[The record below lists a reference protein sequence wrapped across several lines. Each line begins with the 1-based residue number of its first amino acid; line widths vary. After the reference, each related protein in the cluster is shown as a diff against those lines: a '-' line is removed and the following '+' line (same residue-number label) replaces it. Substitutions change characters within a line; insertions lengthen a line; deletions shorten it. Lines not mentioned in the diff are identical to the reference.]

1 MFGDR
6 ALPPP
11 ANTARNVGINDVAAR
26 AGVSPGTVSNVLN
39 RPERVAEATRLRVE
53 EAIRELDYVRNS
65 SGRSLRA
72 GRSDSVGLLVLDV
85 TNPFFTMVAQ
95 GVEDQAAEAGRTVM
109 LLNSSEDPE
118 RQRRSL
124 RLLAEQR
131 AAGAVVMPVDDDV
144 TDLLWLR
151 ERGIPWVVL
160 DRGDVGADVG
170 SSVYVDNHAGGLAAG
185 RHLISLG
192 HERITFLS
200 GPLSLEQCRVRLA
213 GLRAAL
219 DENGFDSENGV
230 RVIETGSLT
239 AASGDKAAEEVLAG
253 GPRRR
258 PQAVFCA
265 NDQLALGLLKGLG
278 ERGLGAPADLSVVGY
293 DDIDVAALVHPGL
306 TTVAQPKY
314 EIGRAAMRLLAAE
327 LDDPGGHRYERLLFE
342 PRLVV
347 RGSTAAYREP

>member
-1 MFGDR
+1 M
-6 ALPPP
+6 P
-11 ANTARNVGINDVAAR
+11 APENTRRPVGINDVAAR

-53 EAIRELDYVRNS
+53 RAIRELDYVRNS

-85 TNPFFTMVAQ
+85 TNPFFTMVAR
-95 GVEDQAAEAGRTVM
+95 GVEDQAAEDGLTVM
-109 LLNSSEDPE
+109 LLNSAENPE

-124 RLLAEQR
+124 RVLAEHR
-131 AAGAVVMPVDDDV
+131 AAGAVVMPVDNDV
-144 TDLLWLR
+144 ADLLWLR
-151 ERGIPWVVL
+151 ERGIPWVLL
-160 DRGDVGADVG
+160 DRGDVAVDVG

-185 RHLISLG
+185 RHLVSLG
-192 HERITFLS
+192 HERITYLS
-200 GPLSLEQCRVRLA
+200 GPLSLEQCRTRLA

-219 DENGFDSENGV
+219 EENGV
-230 RVIETGSLT
+230 EAGDAVRLIEAPSLT
-239 AASGDKAAEEVLAG
+239 ADSGEKAVEEVLAG

-278 ERGLGAPADLSVVGY
+278 ARGLSVPDDLSVVGY
-293 DDIDVAALVHPGL
+293 DDVDVAALVHPGL

-314 EIGRAAMRLLAAE
+314 QIGRAAMRLLAAE
-327 LDDPGGHRYERLLFE
+327 IHEPRGAHERLVFT

-347 RGSTAAYREP
+347 RGSTAAHRG